1 MMIIE
6 FKDRLRLLFEDRA
19 EIWRGYDGTDSRSR
33 MVATRN
39 IDIDISQVCEAEQ
52 RRIDA
57 AIWGNQ

>member
-6 FKDRLRLLFEDRA
+6 FKDRLSRLFEERA

-39 IDIDISQVCEAEQ
+39 IDIDIPQVCEAEQ
-52 RRIDA
+52 RRIDEA
-57 AIWGNQ
+57 LRGKQ